1 MQFADLDILST
12 AQCGC
17 GHCAFQDIIH
27 HRCQVPRNG
36 IRFPFIDT
44 KEMSNAERA
53 SLTSLLTD
61 EAKIIFEQ
69 FDILFGKYSTWI
81 EKNNVTLKLY
91 KSVLQNITGAEALSE
106 NNICLLEDRKK
117 EIREANDFELLADI
131 IHQYVNW
138 FNYSLLGKIIGR
150 ISCEIAKNSDDF
162 SKEVEKYELEL
173 QQFCK
178 RNIYECPMSS
188 ELPHDPY
195 QKYLCVKVEMPDNH
209 MKFLKA
215 KHIMKFQA
223 DLGKALDLP
232 LYTLKLCSVA
242 EGCVEILFSIP
253 TSIHNA
259 IIPLH
264 DGVLNKLIPLGVIKI
279 CTDRYVIEWNKISQC
294 FDLMLDKVY
303 CIFIHKCMYYIH
315 TTSMPDFV
323 T

>member
-1 MQFADLDILST
+1 M
-12 AQCGC
+12 
-17 GHCAFQDIIH
+17 
-27 HRCQVPRNG
+27 
-36 IRFPFIDT
+36 DT
-44 KEMSNAERA
+44 REMSNAEIALLISR
-53 SLTSLLTD
+53 LTD
-61 EAKIIFEQ
+61 EAKDM
-69 FDILFGKYSTWI
+69 FDKFDEFFDTYSTWI
-81 EKNNVTLKLY
+81 KENVTLSLY

-106 NNICLLEDRKK
+106 NDTCLLEDRRK
-117 EIREANDFELLADI
+117 EIREANDFESLADI

-138 FNYSLLGKIIGR
+138 FNYSLLGRIIAR
-150 ISCEIAKNSDDF
+150 ICGKIAKNSDDF
-162 SKEVEKYELEL
+162 SKEVENYESKL

-178 RNIYECPMSS
+178 RRIYECPMSTQ
-188 ELPHDPY
+188 LPHDP
-195 QKYLCVKVEMPDNH
+195 YLCVKVEIPDNH
-209 MKFLKA
+209 LKFLKA

-253 TSIHNA
+253 TSIHNTLF
-259 IIPLH
+259 PLH
-264 DGVLNKLIPLGVIKI
+264 DVVLNKLIPLGVIKI